1 MRKIAKGWV
10 VIGMKDDPKRLCAF
24 ETRFRETYA

>member
-10 VIGMKDDPKRLCAF
+10 VIGMKDDQKRLFAF